1 MPAFSL
7 TKELLNM
14 LKLKMTC
21 YSALCI
27 FLASSTAIA
36 AESDS
41 LDLSLQELMNVEV
54 TSVSKQKQ
62 LLSNSPAAIYVVTSE
77 SIRRSGA
84 TSIPQALRDV
94 PGLHVAQIDSQKWA
108 IGSRGFNGRYNN
120 KLLVLMDGRTLYSPA
135 FSGVYWEVQDT
146 LMADIERI
154 EVIRGPSAALWGA
167 NAVNGVINII
177 TKHSADTLG
186 GYAELGAGDYEQ
198 GFAGF
203 RYGSTLSDKVTSRVY
218 LKGHERDSFE
228 LDPNDLES
236 DLLVPFA
243 DAGKDNSWQHL
254 QLGGRI
260 DIQLETDTSLT
271 LSSDFYTSK
280 MQQAPNIAST
290 DAPLYREYYT
300 DEVKSDGFNLL
311 SKYTKALSAT
321 SEYSVQTYYDYANRD
336 ENLYG
341 LSSETFDVDFQHQLI
356 VGQNHNV
363 VWGLGYRY
371 IQDDLGSSPILESS
385 EAFSTNTDLWSAFI
399 SDDIMLVKDELWLT
413 LASRFERNDYT
424 GFEVQPNIRL
434 RWQLDAKNSVW
445 TSIARAVRT
454 PSRLENNI
462 SVNGLNIPPSDE
474 APLVK
479 VWVSGN
485 DNFESEEIISYEMG
499 YRFIPASQW
508 SFDTTVFY
516 NDYDKLRS
524 TSIAATDFSTFPNYI
539 SQHYLFGN
547 SLGGYNYGAELS
559 SLWAATDALQFRVNY
574 SFIQSEFGD
583 SLNQNTDAPEHMLS
597 TIIDWN
603 ITDDVDVNFVWR
615 FVDSTNLI
623 SQNGTSIK
631 TISSYHSVDI
641 GVSWDITPEATLS
654 AYGKNLLHPAHLE
667 YEGESLQF
675 PYRVGPSYFVKMTL
689 TF

>member
-1 MPAFSL
+1 
-7 TKELLNM
+7 M
-14 LKLKMTC
+14 LKLKVT
-21 YSALCI
+21 
-27 FLASSTAIA
+27 FLATLFVFIVSFTAIA
-36 AESDS
+36 TESNS

-62 LLSNSPAAIYVVTSE
+62 PLSNSPAAIYVVTSE

-154 EVIRGPSAALWGA
+154 EVIRGPSAAMWGA

-203 RYGSTLSDKVTSRVY
+203 RYGSTMSDKVTSRVY

-228 LDPNDLES
+228 LDPNDLEN
-236 DLLVPFA
+236 DLLAPFA
-243 DAGKDNSWQHL
+243 DAGKDNSWKYL

-271 LSSDFYTSK
+271 VSSDFYTSK

-290 DAPLYREYYT
+290 EAPLYREFYT
-300 DEVKSDGFNLL
+300 DEVTNDGFNLL

-321 SEYSVQTYYDYANRD
+321 SEYSVQAYYDYTSRD
-336 ENLYG
+336 EDLYD
-341 LSSETFDVDFQHQLI
+341 LRSDTFDIDFQHQLI
-356 VGQNHNV
+356 IGQNHNI

-371 IQDDLGSSPILESS
+371 IQDEVDSRLRTFLTSS
-385 EAFSTNTDLWSAFI
+385 ESTQTNTDLWSAFI
-399 SDDIMLVKDELWLT
+399 SDEIMLIKDELWLT
-413 LASRFERNDYT
+413 LASRFEHNDYT
-424 GFEVQPNIRL
+424 GLEVQPNIRL
-434 RWQLDAKNSVW
+434 MWQLDAKNNVW
-445 TSIARAVRT
+445 TSIARAIRT
-454 PSRLENNI
+454 PSRLEDNI
-462 SVNGLNIPPSDE
+462 SVNALNIPPSDVS
-474 APLVK
+474 PLVK
-479 VWVSGN
+479 VWVSGS
-485 DNFESEEIISYEMG
+485 DNFESEEIISYEVG
-499 YRFIPASQW
+499 YRFMPVSQW
-508 SFDTTVFY
+508 SFDTSVFY
-516 NDYDKLRS
+516 NNYDQLRR
-524 TSIAATDFSTFPNYI
+524 TSIGATDFSTYPNYI
-539 SQHYLFGN
+539 SQYTVFENGDD
-547 SLGGYNYGAELS
+547 GYNYGVELS
-559 SLWAATDALQFRVNY
+559 SLWVASDTLQLRVNY
-574 SFIQSEFGD
+574 SFIKSEFGD
-583 SLNQNTDAPEHMLS
+583 NLGQNTDAPEHMLS

-603 ITDDVDVNFVWR
+603 IIDDIDVNFVWR
-615 FVDSTNLI
+615 FIDDTIVI
-623 SQNGTSIK
+623 SENNTSEK
-631 TISSYHSVDI
+631 TIERYNSVDI
-641 GVSWDITPEATLS
+641 GVSWDITPDVTLS

-675 PYRVGPSYFVKMTL
+675 PYRVGPSYYLKATL
-689 TF
+689 IF

>member
-1 MPAFSL
+1 
-7 TKELLNM
+7 M
-14 LKLKMTC
+14 LKLKDT
-21 YSALCI
+21 
-27 FLASSTAIA
+27 FLATLFVFIVSFTAIA
-36 AESDS
+36 TESNS

-62 LLSNSPAAIYVVTSE
+62 PLSNSPAAIYVVTSE

-120 KLLVLMDGRTLYSPA
+120 KLLVLMDGRTLYSPI

-154 EVIRGPSAALWGA
+154 EVIRGPSAAMWGA

-203 RYGSTLSDKVTSRVY
+203 RYGSAWSDKVTSRVY
-218 LKGHERDSFE
+218 LKGFERDSFE

-290 DAPLYREYYT
+290 EAPLYREYYT

-336 ENLYG
+336 EYVY
-341 LSSETFDVDFQHQLI
+341 SFRSETLDIDFQHQLI
-356 VGQNHNV
+356 IGQNHNI

-371 IQDDLGSSPILESS
+371 IQDNFGQSSVMKNNGS
-385 EAFSTNTDLWSAFI
+385 ASTRTHLWSAFI
-399 SDDIMLVKDELWLT
+399 SDEITLVNDELWLT

-434 RWQLDAKNSVW
+434 MWQLNAKNNVW
-445 TSIARAVRT
+445 TSIARAIRT
-454 PSRLENNI
+454 PSRLENNL
-462 SVNGLNIPPSDE
+462 SVNALNIPPSDLS
-474 APLVK
+474 PLVK
-479 VWVSGN
+479 VWLSDN
-485 DNFESEEIISYEMG
+485 DNFESEEIISYEVG
-499 YRFIPASQW
+499 YRFIPVSQW
-508 SFDTTVFY
+508 SFDTSVFY

-524 TSIAATDFSTFPNYI
+524 ISIGATDSSTFPSYI
-539 SQHYLFGN
+539 SQYTVFEN
-547 SLGGYNYGAELS
+547 DYDGYSYGVELS
-559 SLWAATDALQFRVNY
+559 SLWAITDAFQLRVNY
-574 SFIQSEFGD
+574 SFIQSKFGD
-583 SLNQNTDAPEHMLS
+583 NLNQNTDAPKHMLS

-615 FVDSTNLI
+615 FIDDTDLI
-623 SQNGTSIK
+623 SQNGTSMK
-631 TISSYHSVDI
+631 TIENYNTVDI
-641 GVSWDITPEATLS
+641 GVSWNVTSDVTLS
-654 AYGKNLLHPAHLE
+654 AQGKNLLYPSHLE

-675 PYRVGPSYFVKMTL
+675 PYRVGPSYYLKATL